1 MKCIITLRKGNKIVG
16 ASRNWMPD
24 MDEISSMKQNYDEGI
39 VTFVGEDGSINFDLD
54 ELGEI

>member
-1 MKCIITLRKGNKIVG
+1 
-16 ASRNWMPD
+16 MPD
-24 MDEISSMKQNYDEGI
+24 LDEISSMKQNYDEGI

>member
-24 MDEISSMKQNYDEGI
+24 LDEISSMKQNYDEGI

>member
-1 MKCIITLRKGNKIVG
+1 MKCIITLRKGTKIVG

-24 MDEISSMKQNYDEGI
+24 LDEISSMKQNYDEGI

>member
-1 MKCIITLRKGNKIVG
+1 MKCIVTLRKGNKIVG

-24 MDEISSMKQNYDEGI
+24 LDEISSMKQNYDEGI

>member
-24 MDEISSMKQNYDEGI
+24 LDEISSMKQNSDEGI

>member
-24 MDEISSMKQNYDEGI
+24 LDEISSMKQNYDEGVI
-39 VTFVGEDGSINFDLD
+39 TFVGEDGSINFDLD